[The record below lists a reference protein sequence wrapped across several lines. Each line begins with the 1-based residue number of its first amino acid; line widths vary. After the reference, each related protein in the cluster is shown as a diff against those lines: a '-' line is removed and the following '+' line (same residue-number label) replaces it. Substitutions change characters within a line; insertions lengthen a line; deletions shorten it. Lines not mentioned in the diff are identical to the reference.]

1 MSDPTKKSIVIN
13 TSFLSSSGAG
23 SELGSGASK
32 NKSRKHTRQKI
43 PDEVIKPSKLKQILL
58 DKINAKRKAEL
69 TMTTAAA
76 TNSLSTK
83 STNHKKGSEFGGS
96 GSRNGNVNGG
106 IDKEKEARIF
116 SDEFKKSLN
125 FLDKYI
131 QTKQTEKSDK
141 HHHRQNSKTL
151 RKTSGTNSTSL
162 NEDIL
167 KSLHSNRNNHNN
179 NHNTSPHRT
188 QLNVNTQLYQIN
200 NNKIIK
206 L

>member
-23 SELGSGASK
+23 SELGAGASK

-43 PDEVIKPSKLKQILL
+43 PDEVIKPSKLKQMLL

-69 TMTTAAA
+69 TMATAAA

-83 STNHKKGSEFGGS
+83 PTNHKKGFDFGGNGS
-96 GSRNGNVNGG
+96 GSGNANGG

-141 HHHRQNSKTL
+141 HHHRQHSKTL
-151 RKTSGTNSTSL
+151 KKSSGTSSTSL

-167 KSLHSNRNNHNN
+167 KSLHSNKNKNNNNNNN
-179 NHNTSPHRT
+179 NHNTSPNRT
-188 QLNVNTQLYQIN
+188 Q
-200 NNKIIK
+200 
-206 L
+206 